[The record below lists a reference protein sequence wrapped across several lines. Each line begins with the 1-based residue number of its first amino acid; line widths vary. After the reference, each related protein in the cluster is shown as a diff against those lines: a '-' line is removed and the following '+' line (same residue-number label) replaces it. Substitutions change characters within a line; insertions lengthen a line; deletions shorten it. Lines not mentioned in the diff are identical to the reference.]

1 MPARRTPTA
10 EAQAIRLDVQEAP
23 SREIARQNKELEDGR
38 AAKEK
43 ARVTNRAAF
52 RP

>member
-1 MPARRTPTA
+1 MITPRA
-10 EAQAIRLDVQEAP
+10 LALSVIGIVI
-23 SREIARQNKELEDGR
+23 SIHGVGGKELEDGR
-38 AAKEK
+38 AAKGK